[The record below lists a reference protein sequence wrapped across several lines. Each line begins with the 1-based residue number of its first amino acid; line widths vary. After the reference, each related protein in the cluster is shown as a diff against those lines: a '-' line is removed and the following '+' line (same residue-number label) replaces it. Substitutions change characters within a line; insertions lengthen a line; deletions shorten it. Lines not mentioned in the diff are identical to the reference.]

1 MCSRRCFIWSAR
13 TWRYALAVSRPGP
26 QRASSVAAVTAHV
39 ELGSGRQIALAP
51 DVRSEVREIP
61 VSDRDRFQFDVHLSA
76 VTESGERVSG
86 PHADFGIGGPRRGV
100 GAIWHRYRGP
110 RLSKDPA
117 EEAELLNQAYRV
129 GLCDI
134 EDAIN
139 QMLGRDP
146 EQHRPPRLS
155 WHQLI
160 DALASAGVAVTEQDL
175 IDARLTVELSR
186 AVKADLALP

>member
-86 PHADFGIGGPRRGV
+86 PHADFGMGG
-100 GAIWHRYRGP
+100 H
-110 RLSKDPA
+110 
-117 EEAELLNQAYRV
+117 
-129 GLCDI
+129 
-134 EDAIN
+134 
-139 QMLGRDP
+139 
-146 EQHRPPRLS
+146 
-155 WHQLI
+155 
-160 DALASAGVAVTEQDL
+160 VAVLAQSGIAIEGRGCQRILLRRPNCSIRPIGSDSVTSRTPSTRCWGATQNS
-175 IDARLTVELSR
+175 IARPDCR
-186 AVKADLALP
+186 GIN